1 MFEVVTIKTDGLGVT
16 SEDVNRLKLSLD
28 RQRSL
33 TNDGMSIARLSC
45 YTDDPTGL
53 DEGIR
58 VIPLMKD
65 PEIIHDEWYQ
75 VLLWDG
81 DMKGLREESKCTY
94 VNARV
99 VARQMCTS
107 VIYEGLPSKGTTDEC
122 NFTFTDEE
130 TAAIKENNTSFFFQ
144 ERNWM
149 EDGDTQYFPHFCG
162 WVQGDGKYII
172 DNFLADKAG
181 IQEKYGTNVQQYIED
196 QIAENKGMV
205 LNTNHGIVGQYII
218 GDEFANLEMNQKW
231 ETNVRPSFENE
242 GEWRGLGGD
251 QQAQFITFEHEYRD
265 ISQQCSFLHLKGEG
279 KDPKSDRYLQLW
291 VL

>member
-1 MFEVVTIKTDGLGVT
+1 MFEVITIKTDGLGVT

-33 TNDGMSIARLSC
+33 SNDGMSIARLSC

-53 DEGIR
+53 DEG
-58 VIPLMKD
+58 
-65 PEIIHDEWYQ
+65 
-75 VLLWDG
+75 
-81 DMKGLREESKCTY
+81 LREESKCTY

-99 VARQMCTS
+99 VARNMCTS
-107 VIYEGLPSKGTTDEC
+107 IIYEGLPNKGTTDEC
-122 NFTFTDEE
+122 NFTFTTEE
-130 TAAIKENNTSFFFQ
+130 TASIKENDTSFLYQ

-162 WVQGDGKYII
+162 FVQGDGKYIV
-172 DNFLADKAG
+172 DNFLADMAG
-181 IQEKYGTNVQQYIED
+181 VQEKYGSNVQQYIED

-205 LNTNHGIVGQYII
+205 LNTMHGMIGQYHI
-218 GDEFANLEMNQKW
+218 GDEFANLELNKLY
-231 ETNVRPSFENE
+231 EENVRPSFDNE

-251 QQAQFITFEHEYRD
+251 QQAKFIHFEHEYRT
-265 ISQQCSFLHLKGEG
+265 ISQQCSFVHLKGDA
-279 KDPKSDRYLQLW
+279 DPKSDRYLELW

>member
-1 MFEVVTIKTDGLGVT
+1 MFEVITIKTEGLGVT

-33 TNDGMSIARLSC
+33 ENDGMAIARLSC

-65 PEIIHDEWYQ
+65 PAIVDDAWYQ
-75 VLLWDG
+75 LGLWDG

-94 VNARV
+94 VNAKV

-107 VIYEGLPSKGTTDEC
+107 IIYEGLPNQGTTDEC
-122 NFTFTDEE
+122 NFEFSDEE
-130 TAAIKENNTSFFFQ
+130 TASIKENNSAFLYQ

-162 WVQGDGKYII
+162 FVQGDAKYLVE
-172 DNFLADKAG
+172 NFEADKAG
-181 IQEKYGTNVQQYIED
+181 IQAKYGNNVQQYIED
-196 QIAENKGMV
+196 QLAANNGLV
-205 LNTNHGIVGQYII
+205 LNTMHGMVGQYII
-218 GDEFANLEMNQKW
+218 GDEYANLEQNAKWQK
-231 ETNVRPSFENE
+231 NVIPSFENVE
-242 GEWRGLGGD
+242 
-251 QQAQFITFEHEYRD
+251 
-265 ISQQCSFLHLKGEG
+265 C
-279 KDPKSDRYLQLW
+279 
-291 VL
+291 

>member
-1 MFEVVTIKTDGLGVT
+1 MFEVITIKTDGLGVT

-33 TNDGMSIARLSC
+33 NNDGMSIARLSC

-58 VIPLMKD
+58 VIPLLKD
-65 PEIIHDEWYQ
+65 ERIIHPEWYQ
-75 VLLWDG
+75 ILLWDG

-99 VARQMCTS
+99 VARNMCTS
-107 VIYEGLPSKGTTDEC
+107 IIYEGLPNKGTTTEC
-122 NFTFTDEE
+122 NFEFTDEE
-130 TAAIKENNTSFFFQ
+130 TASIEANETSFLYQ

-149 EDGDTQYFPHFCG
+149 EEGDTQYFPHFCG
-162 WVQGDGKYII
+162 FVQGDAMYLVN
-172 DNFLADKAG
+172 DFLADPAG
-181 IQEKYGTNVQQYIED
+181 VQEKYGTNVQQYIED
-196 QIAENKGMV
+196 KIAEHKGMV
-205 LNTNHGIVGQYII
+205 LNTMHGMIGQYHI
-218 GDEFANLEMNQKW
+218 GDEFANLELNRLYEEKC
-231 ETNVRPSFENE
+231 RPSFDND

-251 QQAQFITFEHEYRD
+251 QQAKFIHFDHEYRT
-265 ISQQCSFLHLKGEG
+265 ITQQCSFVHLKGDA
-279 KDPKSDRYLQLW
+279 DPKSDRYLELW